1 MLQVLSTHK
10 RDAANICTV
19 IQLAKIGIKL
29 IKDKK
34 KGFFNYL
41 RGRKQQEKEIMQEFL
56 VLKEEEKREILE
68 QFITLRRSLE
78 ERMPAADYRFIKEKV
93 SSAMQSG
100 KLARDGFGFNPIIV
114 DLQTACIVGGEIGFQ
129 REIIMSIL
137 LNRCIEAGTATIEE
151 AKQQFGE
158 STANI
163 LQNLAQ
169 ITALYAKS
177 PTIET
182 ENFRNLLLSFTNDM
196 RVILIMIAS
205 RLVMLRRLFNSADES
220 ARKLVA
226 REATKLYIPL
236 AHKLGFYKLKS
247 EMEDL
252 SLRYTET
259 EIYNELSR
267 KLEETAASREDYI
280 ASFIKPIE
288 KMLKMQPHLKY
299 RIKGRTKSIN
309 SIWQKMKKQQRPFEQ
324 IYDLFAIRIIIDS
337 EPQNEKSECWHVY
350 SIIAD
355 MYTPNPHRLRDW
367 LSVPKSNGYE
377 SLHTT
382 VMGPEGRWVEVQI
395 RTERMDAVA
404 EHGLAAHWRYKGIK
418 SEKGLDNLLASIRDT
433 LQNLSEEE
441 TTANKFK
448 MELYKDE
455 IFIFTPKGDLYR
467 LAKGATILDFA
478 FSIHT
483 GLGCKCTGA
492 LVNGRNV
499 PLRHVLNNG
508 DQVEI
513 ITSNSQ
519 TPKQAWL
526 NIAQTGRARS
536 KIRQALKE
544 ISARQ
549 ADMGRETVIRKL
561 KNHKI
566 EFDES
571 VMDHLIRKMG
581 YKRLSD
587 FFQHVAEGHIDVG
600 EILKRYQALTNPES
614 EQGDTARSAGGF
626 TFISDKESRGSQ
638 DVLVIERNLKGVD
651 YKLAKCCAPIFG
663 DEIFGFVTINGGISI
678 HRKDCSNAKELQER
692 YPYRVIEA
700 RWSDIDNSSTLFP
713 VTLRIVGHDDI
724 GIVNNITSVISQ
736 EKDVMMRG
744 INIES
749 HDTLFSG
756 TLSLMINDKLKLNKL
771 IGKIENIKGVKQV
784 KRG

>member
-1 MLQVLSTHK
+1 
-10 RDAANICTV
+10 
-19 IQLAKIGIKL
+19 
-29 IKDKK
+29 
-34 KGFFNYL
+34 
-41 RGRKQQEKEIMQEFL
+41 MQELL
-56 VLKEEEKREILE
+56 VLTLEEKKELFGLIRE
-68 QFITLRRSLE
+68 LRKNAEGKLSSS
-78 ERMPAADYRFIKEKV
+78 DYRFVRERITDSVK
-93 SSAMQSG
+93 QG
-100 KLARDGFGFNPIIV
+100 KITRDGLGFNPIIIE
-114 DLQTACIVGGEIGFQ
+114 LKTAMLVSQEIGYQ
-129 REIIMSIL
+129 REIIISIL
-137 LNRCIEAGTATIEE
+137 INRCIQAGTATIEE
-151 AKQQFGE
+151 MKGELGE
-158 STANI
+158 SAVKI
-163 LQNLAQ
+163 LENLAQ
-169 ITALYAKS
+169 INSIYAKS

-182 ENFRNLLLSFTNDM
+182 ENFRKLLLSFTNDM
-196 RVILIMIAS
+196 RVILIMIAN
-205 RLVMLRRLFNSADES
+205 RLVLLRSLFNSTDDE

-226 REATKLYIPL
+226 REASKLYIPL

-252 SLRYTET
+252 ALRYTET
-259 EIYNELSR
+259 EIYSELSR
-267 KLEETAASREDYI
+267 KVEETAASREDYI

-288 KMLKMQPHLKY
+288 RQLMMQPHLKY

-337 EPQNEKSECWHVY
+337 EPKNEKSECWHVY

-404 EHGLAAHWRYKGIK
+404 EHGLAAHWRYKGVK
-418 SEKGLDNLLASIRDT
+418 SEQGLDNLLASIRDT
-433 LQNLSEEE
+433 LENMSEEE
-441 TTANKFK
+441 SNDNKFK

-455 IFIFTPKGDLYR
+455 MFIFSPKGDLFR
-467 LAKGATILDFA
+467 LSKGATILDFA

-499 PLRHVLNNG
+499 PIRHVLNNG

-526 NIAQTGRARS
+526 NIARTSRARN

-544 ISARQ
+544 ISSRQ
-549 ADMGRETVIRKL
+549 ADMGREAVIRKL

-571 VMDHLIRKMG
+571 IMDHLIRKMG
-581 YKRLSD
+581 FKRLSD
-587 FFQHVAEGHIDVG
+587 FFQKVAEGHIDIADV
-600 EILKRYQALTNPES
+600 LKRYQAIQNPES
-614 EQGDTARSAGGF
+614 DNAEHTRSAGEF
-626 TFISDKESRGSQ
+626 TFVDKESKGSN

-663 DEIFGFVTINGGISI
+663 DDIFGFVTINGGISI
-678 HRKDCSNAKELQER
+678 HRRDCTNAKQLMER

-700 RWSDIDNSSTLFP
+700 RWSEVENGGAQFP

-724 GIVNNITSVISQ
+724 GIVNNITSIISQ
-736 EKDVMMRG
+736 EKDVIMRG

-756 TLSLMINDKLKLNKL
+756 TLQLLINDRLKLNKL
-771 IGKIENIKGVKQV
+771 IAKIEGIKGVKQV

>member
-1 MLQVLSTHK
+1 MPEL
-10 RDAANICTV
+10 
-19 IQLAKIGIKL
+19 
-29 IKDKK
+29 
-34 KGFFNYL
+34 
-41 RGRKQQEKEIMQEFL
+41 L
-56 VLKEEEKREILE
+56 VLTLEEKKELFGLINE
-68 QFITLRRSLE
+68 LRKNAEGKLSSN
-78 ERMPAADYRFIKEKV
+78 DYRFVKERITDSVK
-93 SSAMQSG
+93 QG
-100 KLARDGFGFNPIIV
+100 KITRDGLGFNPIIIE
-114 DLQTACIVGGEIGFQ
+114 LKTAMLVSQEIGYQ
-129 REIIMSIL
+129 REIIISIL
-137 LNRCIEAGTATIEE
+137 INRCIQAGTATIEE
-151 AKQQFGE
+151 MKEELGE
-158 STANI
+158 SAVKI
-163 LQNLAQ
+163 LENLAQ
-169 ITALYAKS
+169 INSIYAKS

-182 ENFRNLLLSFTNDM
+182 ENFRKLLLSFTNDM
-196 RVILIMIAS
+196 RVILIMIAN
-205 RLVMLRRLFNSADES
+205 RLVLLRSLFNSTDDE

-226 REATKLYIPL
+226 REASKLYIPL

-252 SLRYTET
+252 TLRYTET
-259 EIYNELSR
+259 EIYAELSR
-267 KLEETAASREDYI
+267 KVEETAASREDYI

-288 KMLKMQPHLKY
+288 RQLMMQPHLKY

-337 EPQNEKSECWHVY
+337 EPKNEKSECWHVY

-404 EHGLAAHWRYKGIK
+404 EHGLAAHWRYKGVK
-418 SEKGLDNLLASIRDT
+418 SEQGLDNLLASIRDT
-433 LQNLSEEE
+433 LENMSEEE
-441 TTANKFK
+441 SNDNKFK

-455 IFIFTPKGDLYR
+455 MFIFSPKGDLFR
-467 LAKGATILDFA
+467 LSKGATILDFA

-499 PLRHVLNNG
+499 PIRHVLNNG

-526 NIAQTGRARS
+526 NIARTSRARN

-544 ISARQ
+544 ISSRQ
-549 ADMGRETVIRKL
+549 ADMGREAVIRKL

-571 VMDHLIRKMG
+571 IMDHLIRKMG
-581 YKRLSD
+581 FKRLSD
-587 FFQHVAEGHIDVG
+587 FFQKVAEGHIDIADV
-600 EILKRYQALTNPES
+600 LKRYQAIQNPES
-614 EQGDTARSAGGF
+614 ENSEHTRSAGEF
-626 TFISDKESRGSQ
+626 TFVDKESKGSN

-663 DEIFGFVTINGGISI
+663 DDIFGFVTINGGISI
-678 HRKDCSNAKELQER
+678 HRRDCTNAKQLIER

-700 RWSDIDNSSTLFP
+700 RWSEVENGVAQFP

-724 GIVNNITSVISQ
+724 GIVNNITSIISQ
-736 EKDVMMRG
+736 EKDVIMRG

-756 TLSLMINDKLKLNKL
+756 TLQLLINDRLKLNKL
-771 IGKIENIKGVKQV
+771 IAKIEGIKGVKQV

>member
-1 MLQVLSTHK
+1 MNEL
-10 RDAANICTV
+10 
-19 IQLAKIGIKL
+19 L
-29 IKDKK
+29 IHTD
-34 KGFFNYL
+34 N
-41 RGRKQQEKEIMQEFL
+41 
-56 VLKEEEKREILE
+56 EKREIGELTE
-68 QFITLRRSLE
+68 ILIQNIEGGILSEAYT
-78 ERMPAADYRFIKEKV
+78 YIKERTV
-93 SSAMQSG
+93 NAIAEG
-100 KLARDGFGFNPIIV
+100 KIMRDALGFSPVIT
-114 DLQTACIVGGEIGFQ
+114 DMQTAVLVGHEIGFQ
-129 REIIMSIL
+129 NEIITSIL
-137 LNRCIEAGTATIEE
+137 LNRCVNAGTATIDEI
-151 AKQQFGE
+151 KDIFGE
-158 STANI
+158 NVTKI
-163 LQNLAQ
+163 LNNLIQ
-169 ITALYAKS
+169 INSLYAKS
-177 PTIET
+177 PTIES

-205 RLVMLRRLFNSADES
+205 RLVMLRGLIDSDNKE
-220 ARKLVA
+220 ARRLVA
-226 REATKLYIPL
+226 NEASKLYIPL

-259 EIYNELSR
+259 EIYAELSR
-267 KLEETAASREDYI
+267 KLEETAASRDDYI

-288 KMLKMQPHLKY
+288 RQLKMQPHIKF

-309 SIWQKMKKQQRPFEQ
+309 SIWQKMKKQQCSFEQ

-337 EPQNEKSECWHVY
+337 EPQNEKSECWQVY
-350 SIIAD
+350 SIVAD

-395 RTERMDAVA
+395 RTERMDEVA
-404 EHGLAAHWRYKGIK
+404 EHGLAAHWRYKGVQ

-433 LQNLSEEE
+433 LENMSEESAAE
-441 TTANKFK
+441 SKFK

-467 LAKGATILDFA
+467 LSKGATVLDFA
-478 FSIHT
+478 FLIHT
-483 GLGCKCTGA
+483 GLGCRCTGA

-499 PLRHVLNNG
+499 PIRHALKNG

-513 ITSNSQ
+513 ISSNSQ

-526 NIAQTGRARS
+526 NIAQSARTRA

-544 ISARQ
+544 ISAKQ
-549 ADMGRETVIRKL
+549 ADMGREAVIRKL

-566 EFDES
+566 EFEES
-571 VMDHLIRKMG
+571 IMDHLIRKMG
-581 YKRLSD
+581 FKRLSD
-587 FFQHVAEGHIDVG
+587 FYQNVAEGTIDIAD
-600 EILKRYQALTNPES
+600 ILKKYQALINPENG
-614 EQGDTARSAGGF
+614 EQAQSAEGFVFTAE
-626 TFISDKESRGSQ
+626 KETKGSS

-651 YKLAKCCAPIFG
+651 YKLSKCCNPIFG
-663 DEIFGFVTINGGISI
+663 DEIFGFVTISGGISI
-678 HRKDCSNAKELQER
+678 HRKDCTNAKQLQER

-700 RWSDIDNSSTLFP
+700 RWSDMDNRTNLFP

-724 GIVNNITSVISQ
+724 SIVNNITSIISQ
-736 EKDVMMRG
+736 ENGVTMRG

-756 TLSLMINDKLKLNKL
+756 TLSLLINDRIKLNKL
-771 IGKIENIKGVKQV
+771 ITKIEGIKGVKQV
-784 KRG
+784 RRE

>member
-1 MLQVLSTHK
+1 MEEILKFREEERVKVTGLARELAKNIEGTFK
-10 RDAANICTV
+10 ANKFRFIRQK
-19 IQLAKIGIKL
+19 IQLAIETGKIMR
-29 IKDKK
+29 D
-34 KGFFNYL
+34 
-41 RGRKQQEKEIMQEFL
+41 
-56 VLKEEEKREILE
+56 
-68 QFITLRRSLE
+68 SL
-78 ERMPAADYRFIKEKV
+78 
-93 SSAMQSG
+93 
-100 KLARDGFGFNPIIV
+100 GFNPIV
-114 DLQTACIVGGEIGFQ
+114 NDMQTALLVGHEIGYQ
-129 REIIMSIL
+129 HEIVASIL
-137 LNRCIEAGTATIEE
+137 LNRCIQAGTATIDEVKAE
-151 AKQQFGE
+151 FGE
-158 STANI
+158 NTAKI
-163 LQNLAQ
+163 LTNLAQ
-169 ITALYAKS
+169 INSLYAKS

-205 RLVMLRRLFNSADES
+205 RLVLLRALFSHDDAE
-220 ARKLVA
+220 ARKMVA
-226 REATKLYIPL
+226 REASKLYIPL

-252 SLRYTET
+252 AMRYTES
-259 EIYNELSR
+259 EVYAELNR
-267 KLEETAASREDYI
+267 KLEETAASREDYM

-288 KMLKMQPHLKY
+288 RQLKMLPHLKY

-337 EPQNEKSECWHVY
+337 EPQNEKSECWQVY
-350 SIIAD
+350 SIVAD

-404 EHGLAAHWRYKGIK
+404 EHGLAAHWRYKGVQ

-433 LQNLSEEE
+433 LENMSEENI
-441 TTANKFK
+441 TDNKFK

-467 LAKGATILDFA
+467 LPKGATVLDFA

-483 GLGCKCTGA
+483 GLGCRCTGA

-499 PLRHVLNNG
+499 PIRHTLNNG

-536 KIRQALKE
+536 KIRQAMKE
-544 ISARQ
+544 IVARQ
-549 ADMGRETVIRKL
+549 ADMGREAVVRKL

-571 VMDHLIRKMG
+571 IMDHLIRKMG
-581 YKRLSD
+581 FKRLTD
-587 FFQHVAEGHIDVG
+587 FYQNVADGTIDMAD
-600 EILKRYQALTNPES
+600 ILKKYQAILNPENG
-614 EQGDTARSAGGF
+614 EQSRSADNF
-626 TFISDKESRGSQ
+626 TFISEKETKGSS

-651 YKLAKCCAPIFG
+651 YKFARCCSPVFG

-678 HRKDCSNAKELQER
+678 HRKDCTNARQLIER

-700 RWSDIDNSSTLFP
+700 RWSDMEGSNAMFP
-713 VTLRIVGHDDI
+713 IALRIVGHDDI
-724 GIVNNITSVISQ
+724 SIVNNITSVISQ
-736 EKDVMMRG
+736 EKDVTMRG

-756 TLSLMINDKLKLNKL
+756 TLSLLINGNMKLNRL
-771 IGKIENIKGVKQV
+771 IEKIEAIKGVKQV

>member
-1 MLQVLSTHK
+1 MSGL
-10 RDAANICTV
+10 
-19 IQLAKIGIKL
+19 L
-29 IKDKK
+29 IHT
-34 KGFFNYL
+34 
-41 RGRKQQEKEIMQEFL
+41 
-56 VLKEEEKREILE
+56 EEEKRDILGLIKVLARNIE
-68 QFITLRRSLE
+68 GGVHSN
-78 ERMPAADYRFIKEKV
+78 AYRYIKERTI
-93 SSAMQSG
+93 SAIG
-100 KLARDGFGFNPIIV
+100 EEKITRDALGFSPVIT
-114 DLQTACIVGGEIGFQ
+114 DMQTAILVGQEIGYQ
-129 REIIMSIL
+129 NEVITSIL
-137 LNRCIEAGTATIEE
+137 LNRCVNAGTATVEE
-151 AKQQFGE
+151 IKEIFGE
-158 STANI
+158 SVTKI
-163 LQNLAQ
+163 LTNLMQ
-169 ITALYAKS
+169 INSLYAKS
-177 PTIET
+177 PTIES

-205 RLVMLRRLFNSADES
+205 RLVMLRGLFGSDNDE
-220 ARKLVA
+220 ARKMVA
-226 REATKLYIPL
+226 HEASKLYIPL

-252 SLRYTET
+252 ALRYTET
-259 EIYNELSR
+259 EIYAELSR

-288 KMLKMQPHLKY
+288 RQLKMQPHIKF

-337 EPQNEKSECWHVY
+337 EPKNEKSECWQVY
-350 SIIAD
+350 SIVAD

-404 EHGLAAHWRYKGIK
+404 EHGLAAHWRYKGVQ

-433 LQNLSEEE
+433 LENMSEESAAE
-441 TTANKFK
+441 SKFK

-483 GLGCKCTGA
+483 GLGCRCTGA

-499 PLRHVLNNG
+499 PIRHALNNG

-526 NIAQTGRARS
+526 HIAQTGRARA

-549 ADMGRETVIRKL
+549 ADMGREAVVRKL

-581 YKRLSD
+581 FKRLSD
-587 FFQHVAEGHIDVG
+587 FYQNVAEGSIDIAD
-600 EILKRYQALTNPES
+600 ILKRYQAITNPENENG
-614 EQGDTARSAGGF
+614 EQPQSAGDF
-626 TFISDKESRGSQ
+626 VFNNDKETKGSS

-678 HRKDCSNAKELQER
+678 HRKDCSNAKQLQER

-700 RWSDIDNSSTLFP
+700 RWSDMDKNTALFP

-724 GIVNNITSVISQ
+724 GIVNNITSLITQ
-736 EKDVMMRG
+736 ENGVNMRG

-756 TLSLMINDKLKLNKL
+756 TLSLLINDKIKLNKL
-771 IGKIENIKGVKQV
+771 ITKIEGIKGVKQV
-784 KRG
+784 KRC

>member
-1 MLQVLSTHK
+1 
-10 RDAANICTV
+10 
-19 IQLAKIGIKL
+19 
-29 IKDKK
+29 
-34 KGFFNYL
+34 
-41 RGRKQQEKEIMQEFL
+41 MQELL
-56 VLKEEEKREILE
+56 VLTLEEKKELFGLIRE
-68 QFITLRRSLE
+68 LRKNAEGKLSSS
-78 ERMPAADYRFIKEKV
+78 DYRFVRERITDSVK
-93 SSAMQSG
+93 QG
-100 KLARDGFGFNPIIV
+100 KITRDGLGFNPIIIE
-114 DLQTACIVGGEIGFQ
+114 LKTAMLVSQEIGYQ
-129 REIIMSIL
+129 REIIISIL
-137 LNRCIEAGTATIEE
+137 INRCIQAGTATIEE
-151 AKQQFGE
+151 MKGELGE
-158 STANI
+158 SAVKI
-163 LQNLAQ
+163 LENLAQ
-169 ITALYAKS
+169 INSIYAKS

-182 ENFRNLLLSFTNDM
+182 ENFRKLLLSFTNDM
-196 RVILIMIAS
+196 RVILIMIAN
-205 RLVMLRRLFNSADES
+205 RLVLLRSLFNSTDDE

-226 REATKLYIPL
+226 REASKLYIPL

-252 SLRYTET
+252 ALRYTET
-259 EIYNELSR
+259 EIYSELSR
-267 KLEETAASREDYI
+267 KVEETAASREDYI

-288 KMLKMQPHLKY
+288 RQLMMQPHLKY

-337 EPQNEKSECWHVY
+337 EPKNEKSECWHVY

-404 EHGLAAHWRYKGIK
+404 EHGLAAHWRYKGVK
-418 SEKGLDNLLASIRDT
+418 SEQGLDNLLASIRDT
-433 LQNLSEEE
+433 LENMSEEE
-441 TTANKFK
+441 SNDNKFK

-455 IFIFTPKGDLYR
+455 MFIFSPKGDLFR
-467 LAKGATILDFA
+467 LSKGATILDFA

-499 PLRHVLNNG
+499 PIRHVLNNG

-526 NIAQTGRARS
+526 NIARTSRARN

-544 ISARQ
+544 ISSRQ
-549 ADMGRETVIRKL
+549 ADMGREAVIRKL

-571 VMDHLIRKMG
+571 IMDHLIRKMG
-581 YKRLSD
+581 FKRLSD
-587 FFQHVAEGHIDVG
+587 FFQKVAEGHIDIADV
-600 EILKRYQALTNPES
+600 LKRYQAIQNPES
-614 EQGDTARSAGGF
+614 ENAEHTRSAGEF
-626 TFISDKESRGSQ
+626 TFVDKESKGSN

-663 DEIFGFVTINGGISI
+663 DDIFGFVTINGGISI
-678 HRKDCSNAKELQER
+678 HRRDCTNAKQLMER

-700 RWSDIDNSSTLFP
+700 RWSEVENGGAQFP

-724 GIVNNITSVISQ
+724 GIVNNITSIISQ
-736 EKDVMMRG
+736 EKDVIMRG

-756 TLSLMINDKLKLNKL
+756 TLQLLINDRLKLNKL
-771 IGKIENIKGVKQV
+771 IAKIEGIKGVKQV

>member
-1 MLQVLSTHK
+1 MQELLVLTLEEK
-10 RDAANICTV
+10 KE
-19 IQLAKIGIKL
+19 LFGL
-29 IKDKK
+29 IKE
-34 KGFFNYL
+34 L
-41 RGRKQQEKEIMQEFL
+41 RKNAEGKL
-56 VLKEEEKREILE
+56 
-68 QFITLRRSLE
+68 SSN
-78 ERMPAADYRFIKEKV
+78 DYRFVKERITDSVK
-93 SSAMQSG
+93 QG
-100 KLARDGFGFNPIIV
+100 KITRDGLGFNPIIIE
-114 DLQTACIVGGEIGFQ
+114 LKTAMLVSQEIGYQ
-129 REIIMSIL
+129 HEIIISIL
-137 LNRCIEAGTATIEE
+137 INRCIQAGTATIEE
-151 AKQQFGE
+151 MKGELGE
-158 STANI
+158 SAVKI
-163 LQNLAQ
+163 LENLAQ
-169 ITALYAKS
+169 INSIYAKS

-182 ENFRNLLLSFTNDM
+182 ENFRKLLLSFTNDM
-196 RVILIMIAS
+196 RVILIMIAN
-205 RLVMLRRLFNSADES
+205 RLVLLRSLFNSTDDE

-226 REATKLYIPL
+226 REASKLYIPL

-252 SLRYTET
+252 ALRYTET
-259 EIYNELSR
+259 EIYAELSR
-267 KLEETAASREDYI
+267 KVEETAASREDYI

-288 KMLKMQPHLKY
+288 RQLMMQPHLKY

-337 EPQNEKSECWHVY
+337 EPKNEKSECWHVY

-404 EHGLAAHWRYKGIK
+404 EHGLAAHWRYKGVK
-418 SEKGLDNLLASIRDT
+418 SEQGLDNLLASIRDT
-433 LQNLSEEE
+433 LENMSEEE
-441 TTANKFK
+441 SNDNKFK

-455 IFIFTPKGDLYR
+455 MFIFSPKGDLFR
-467 LAKGATILDFA
+467 LSKGATILDFA

-499 PLRHVLNNG
+499 PIRHVLNNG

-526 NIAQTGRARS
+526 NIARTSRARN

-544 ISARQ
+544 ISSRQ
-549 ADMGRETVIRKL
+549 ADMGREAVIRKL

-571 VMDHLIRKMG
+571 IMDHLIRKMG
-581 YKRLSD
+581 FKRLSD
-587 FFQHVAEGHIDVG
+587 FFQKVAEGHIDIADV
-600 EILKRYQALTNPES
+600 LKRYQAIQNPES
-614 EQGDTARSAGGF
+614 ENAEHTRSAGEF
-626 TFISDKESRGSQ
+626 TFVDKESKGSN

-663 DEIFGFVTINGGISI
+663 DDIFGFVTINGGISI
-678 HRKDCSNAKELQER
+678 HRRDCTNAKQLMER

-700 RWSDIDNSSTLFP
+700 RWSEVENGGAQFP

-724 GIVNNITSVISQ
+724 GIVNNITSIISQ
-736 EKDVMMRG
+736 EKDVIMRG

-756 TLSLMINDKLKLNKL
+756 TLQLLINDRLKLNKL
-771 IGKIENIKGVKQV
+771 IAKIEGIKGVKQV

>member
-1 MLQVLSTHK
+1 
-10 RDAANICTV
+10 
-19 IQLAKIGIKL
+19 
-29 IKDKK
+29 
-34 KGFFNYL
+34 
-41 RGRKQQEKEIMQEFL
+41 MQELL
-56 VLKEEEKREILE
+56 VLTLEEKKELFGLIRE
-68 QFITLRRSLE
+68 LRKNAEGKLSSS
-78 ERMPAADYRFIKEKV
+78 DYRFVKERITDSVK
-93 SSAMQSG
+93 QG
-100 KLARDGFGFNPIIV
+100 KITRDGLGFNPIIIE
-114 DLQTACIVGGEIGFQ
+114 LKTAMLVSQEIGYQ
-129 REIIMSIL
+129 REIIISIL
-137 LNRCIEAGTATIEE
+137 INRCIQAGTATIEE
-151 AKQQFGE
+151 MKGELGE
-158 STANI
+158 SAVKI
-163 LQNLAQ
+163 LENLAQ
-169 ITALYAKS
+169 INSIYAKS

-182 ENFRNLLLSFTNDM
+182 ENFRKLLLSFTNDM
-196 RVILIMIAS
+196 RVILIMIAN
-205 RLVMLRRLFNSADES
+205 RLVLLRSLFNSTDDE

-226 REATKLYIPL
+226 REASKLYIPL

-252 SLRYTET
+252 ALRYTET
-259 EIYNELSR
+259 EIYAELSR
-267 KLEETAASREDYI
+267 KVEETAASREDYI

-288 KMLKMQPHLKY
+288 RQLMMQPHLKY

-337 EPQNEKSECWHVY
+337 EPKNEKSECWHVY

-404 EHGLAAHWRYKGIK
+404 EHGLAAHWRYKGVK
-418 SEKGLDNLLASIRDT
+418 SEQGLDNLLASIRDT
-433 LQNLSEEE
+433 LENMSEEE
-441 TTANKFK
+441 SNDNKFK

-455 IFIFTPKGDLYR
+455 MFIFSPKGDLFR
-467 LAKGATILDFA
+467 LSKGATILDFA

-499 PLRHVLNNG
+499 PIRHVLNNG

-526 NIAQTGRARS
+526 NIARTSRARN

-544 ISARQ
+544 ISSRQ
-549 ADMGRETVIRKL
+549 ADMGREAVIRKL

-571 VMDHLIRKMG
+571 IMDHLIRKMG
-581 YKRLSD
+581 FKRLSD
-587 FFQHVAEGHIDVG
+587 FFQKVAEGHIDIADV
-600 EILKRYQALTNPES
+600 LKRYQAIQNPES
-614 EQGDTARSAGGF
+614 ENAEHTRSAGEF
-626 TFISDKESRGSQ
+626 TFVDKESKGSN

-663 DEIFGFVTINGGISI
+663 DDIFGFVTINGGISI
-678 HRKDCSNAKELQER
+678 HRRDCTNAKQLMER

-700 RWSDIDNSSTLFP
+700 RWSEVENGGAQFP

-724 GIVNNITSVISQ
+724 GIVNNITSIISQ
-736 EKDVMMRG
+736 EKDVIMRG
-744 INIES
+744 INIET

-756 TLSLMINDKLKLNKL
+756 TLQLLINDRLKLNKL
-771 IGKIENIKGVKQV
+771 IAKIEGIKGVKQV

>member
-1 MLQVLSTHK
+1 
-10 RDAANICTV
+10 
-19 IQLAKIGIKL
+19 
-29 IKDKK
+29 
-34 KGFFNYL
+34 
-41 RGRKQQEKEIMQEFL
+41 MQELL
-56 VLKEEEKREILE
+56 VLTLEEKKELFGLIRE
-68 QFITLRRSLE
+68 LRKNAEGKLSSN
-78 ERMPAADYRFIKEKV
+78 DYRFVKERITDSVK
-93 SSAMQSG
+93 QG
-100 KLARDGFGFNPIIV
+100 KITRDGLGFNPIIIE
-114 DLQTACIVGGEIGFQ
+114 LKTAMLVSQEIGYQ
-129 REIIMSIL
+129 REIIIRIL
-137 LNRCIEAGTATIEE
+137 INRCIQAGTATIEE
-151 AKQQFGE
+151 MKGELGE
-158 STANI
+158 SAVKI
-163 LQNLAQ
+163 LENLAQ
-169 ITALYAKS
+169 INSIYAKS

-182 ENFRNLLLSFTNDM
+182 ENFRKLLLSFTNDM
-196 RVILIMIAS
+196 RVILIMIAN
-205 RLVMLRRLFNSADES
+205 RLVLLRSLFNSTDDE

-226 REATKLYIPL
+226 REASKLYIPL

-252 SLRYTET
+252 ALRYTET
-259 EIYNELSR
+259 EIYSELSR
-267 KLEETAASREDYI
+267 KVEETAASREDYI

-288 KMLKMQPHLKY
+288 RQLMMQPHLKY

-337 EPQNEKSECWHVY
+337 EPKNEKSECWHVY

-404 EHGLAAHWRYKGIK
+404 EHGLAAHWRYKGVK
-418 SEKGLDNLLASIRDT
+418 SEQGLDNLLASIRDT
-433 LQNLSEEE
+433 LENMSEEE
-441 TTANKFK
+441 SNDNKFK

-455 IFIFTPKGDLYR
+455 MFIFSPKGDLFR
-467 LAKGATILDFA
+467 LSKGATILDFA

-499 PLRHVLNNG
+499 PIRHVLNNG

-526 NIAQTGRARS
+526 NIARTSRARN

-544 ISARQ
+544 ISSRQ
-549 ADMGRETVIRKL
+549 ADMGREAVIRKL

-571 VMDHLIRKMG
+571 IMDHLIRKMG
-581 YKRLSD
+581 FKRLSD
-587 FFQHVAEGHIDVG
+587 FFQKVAEGHIDIADV
-600 EILKRYQALTNPES
+600 LKRYQAIQNPES
-614 EQGDTARSAGGF
+614 ENAEHTRSAGEF
-626 TFISDKESRGSQ
+626 TFVDKESKGSN

-663 DEIFGFVTINGGISI
+663 DDIFGFVTINGGISI
-678 HRKDCSNAKELQER
+678 HRRDCTNAKQLMER

-700 RWSDIDNSSTLFP
+700 RWSEVENGGAQFP

-724 GIVNNITSVISQ
+724 GIVNNITSIISQ
-736 EKDVMMRG
+736 EKDVIMRG

-756 TLSLMINDKLKLNKL
+756 TLQLLINDRLKLNKL
-771 IGKIENIKGVKQV
+771 IAKIEGIKGVKQV

>member
-1 MLQVLSTHK
+1 
-10 RDAANICTV
+10 
-19 IQLAKIGIKL
+19 
-29 IKDKK
+29 
-34 KGFFNYL
+34 
-41 RGRKQQEKEIMQEFL
+41 MQELF
-56 VLKEEEKREILE
+56 VFTHEEKSELRTLLCELRKSVEGKFFGNEYKLVKESIANA
-68 QFITLRRSLE
+68 ITQGR
-78 ERMPAADYRFIKEKV
+78 IT
-93 SSAMQSG
+93 
-100 KLARDGFGFNPIIV
+100 RDGLGFNPIIL
-114 DLQTACIVGGEIGFQ
+114 DLKTALLVGQEIGFQ
-129 REIIMSIL
+129 HEIMISIM
-137 LNRCIEAGTATIEE
+137 LNRCVQADTSVIEGIKDEL
-151 AKQQFGE
+151 GE
-158 STANI
+158 NAVKI
-163 LQNLAQ
+163 LDNLAQ
-169 ITALYAKS
+169 INSIYAKS

-205 RLVMLRRLFNSADES
+205 RLVMLRSLFDSDNED
-220 ARKLVA
+220 ARRMIA
-226 REATKLYIPL
+226 REASKLYIPL

-252 SLRYTET
+252 ALRYTET
-259 EIYNELSR
+259 EIYAELSR

-288 KMLKMQPHLKY
+288 KQLKMQPHLKY

-350 SIIAD
+350 SIVAD

-433 LQNLSEEE
+433 LENLGEEE
-441 TTANKFK
+441 ASDNKFK

-499 PLRHVLNNG
+499 PIRHVLNNG

-526 NIAQTGRARS
+526 SIAQTGRARS

-544 ISARQ
+544 ISSRQ
-549 ADMGRETVIRKL
+549 ADMGREAVIRKL

-571 VMDHLIRKMG
+571 IMDHLIRKMG
-581 YKRLSD
+581 FKRLSD
-587 FFQHVAEGHIDVG
+587 FFQNVAEGNIDIAD
-600 EILKRYQALTNPES
+600 ILKRYQALLNPES
-614 EQGDTARSAGGF
+614 EQGDQTRSADEFTYKQEDENKGG
-626 TFISDKESRGSQ
+626 K

-651 YKLAKCCAPIFG
+651 YKLSKCCAPIFG
-663 DEIFGFVTINGGISI
+663 DDIFGFVTINGGISI
-678 HRKDCSNAKELQER
+678 HRKDCTNAKQLIER

-700 RWSDIDNSSTLFP
+700 RWSDVDNHGTLFP

-724 GIVNNITSVISQ
+724 GIVTNITSVINQ

-771 IGKIENIKGVKQV
+771 IAKIEGIKGVKQV

>member
-1 MLQVLSTHK
+1 MNEL
-10 RDAANICTV
+10 
-19 IQLAKIGIKL
+19 L
-29 IKDKK
+29 IHTDD
-34 KGFFNYL
+34 
-41 RGRKQQEKEIMQEFL
+41 
-56 VLKEEEKREILE
+56 EKREIGELTE
-68 QFITLRRSLE
+68 ILIQNIEGGILSEAYT
-78 ERMPAADYRFIKEKV
+78 YIKERTV
-93 SSAMQSG
+93 NAIAEG
-100 KLARDGFGFNPIIV
+100 KIMRDALGFSPVIT
-114 DLQTACIVGGEIGFQ
+114 DMQTAVLVGHEIGFQ
-129 REIIMSIL
+129 NEIITSIL
-137 LNRCIEAGTATIEE
+137 LNRCVNAGTATIDEI
-151 AKQQFGE
+151 KDIFGE
-158 STANI
+158 NVTKI
-163 LQNLAQ
+163 LNNLIQ
-169 ITALYAKS
+169 INSLYAKS
-177 PTIET
+177 PTIES

-205 RLVMLRRLFNSADES
+205 RLVMLRGLIDSDNEE
-220 ARKLVA
+220 ARRLVA
-226 REATKLYIPL
+226 NEASKLYIPL

-259 EIYNELSR
+259 EIYAELSR

-288 KMLKMQPHLKY
+288 RQLKMQPHIKF

-309 SIWQKMKKQQRPFEQ
+309 SIWQKMKKQQCSFEQ

-337 EPQNEKSECWHVY
+337 EPQNEKSECWQVY
-350 SIIAD
+350 SIVAD

-395 RTERMDAVA
+395 RTERMDEVA
-404 EHGLAAHWRYKGIK
+404 EHGLAAHWRYKGVQ

-433 LQNLSEEE
+433 LENMSEESAAE
-441 TTANKFK
+441 SKFK

-467 LAKGATILDFA
+467 LSKGATVLDFA
-478 FSIHT
+478 FLIHT
-483 GLGCKCTGA
+483 GLGCRCTGA

-499 PLRHVLNNG
+499 PIRHALKNG

-513 ITSNSQ
+513 ISSNSQ

-526 NIAQTGRARS
+526 NIAQSARTRA

-544 ISARQ
+544 ISAKQ
-549 ADMGRETVIRKL
+549 ADMGREAVIRKL

-566 EFDES
+566 EFEES
-571 VMDHLIRKMG
+571 IMDHLIRKMG
-581 YKRLSD
+581 FKRLSD
-587 FFQHVAEGHIDVG
+587 FYQNVAEGTIDIAD
-600 EILKRYQALTNPES
+600 ILKKYQALINPENG
-614 EQGDTARSAGGF
+614 EQAQSAEGFVFTA
-626 TFISDKESRGSQ
+626 DKETKGSS

-651 YKLAKCCAPIFG
+651 YKLSKCCNPIFG
-663 DEIFGFVTINGGISI
+663 DEIFGFVTISGGISI
-678 HRKDCSNAKELQER
+678 HRKDCTNAKQLQER

-700 RWSDIDNSSTLFP
+700 RWSDMDNKTNLFP

-724 GIVNNITSVISQ
+724 SIVNNITSIISQ
-736 EKDVMMRG
+736 ENGVTMRG

-756 TLSLMINDKLKLNKL
+756 TLSLLINDRIKLNKL
-771 IGKIENIKGVKQV
+771 ITKIEGIKGVKQV
-784 KRG
+784 RRE

>member
-1 MLQVLSTHK
+1 
-10 RDAANICTV
+10 
-19 IQLAKIGIKL
+19 
-29 IKDKK
+29 
-34 KGFFNYL
+34 
-41 RGRKQQEKEIMQEFL
+41 MQELF
-56 VLKEEEKREILE
+56 VFTHEEKSELRTLLCELRKSVEGKFFGNEYKLVKESIANA
-68 QFITLRRSLE
+68 ITQGR
-78 ERMPAADYRFIKEKV
+78 IT
-93 SSAMQSG
+93 
-100 KLARDGFGFNPIIV
+100 RDRLGFNPIIL
-114 DLQTACIVGGEIGFQ
+114 DLKTALLVGQEIGFQ
-129 REIIMSIL
+129 HEIMISIM
-137 LNRCIEAGTATIEE
+137 LNRCVQADTSVIEGIKDEL
-151 AKQQFGE
+151 GE
-158 STANI
+158 NAVKI
-163 LQNLAQ
+163 LDNLAQ
-169 ITALYAKS
+169 INSIYAKS

-205 RLVMLRRLFNSADES
+205 RLVMLRSLFGSDNED
-220 ARKLVA
+220 ARRMIA
-226 REATKLYIPL
+226 REASKLYIPL

-252 SLRYTET
+252 ALRYTET
-259 EIYNELSR
+259 EIYAELSR

-288 KMLKMQPHLKY
+288 KQLKMQPHLKY

-350 SIIAD
+350 SIVAD

-433 LQNLSEEE
+433 LENLGEEE
-441 TTANKFK
+441 ASDNKFK

-499 PLRHVLNNG
+499 PIRHVLNNG

-526 NIAQTGRARS
+526 SIAQTGRARS

-544 ISARQ
+544 ISSRQ
-549 ADMGRETVIRKL
+549 ADMGREAVIRKL

-571 VMDHLIRKMG
+571 IMDHLIRKMG
-581 YKRLSD
+581 FKRLSD
-587 FFQHVAEGHIDVG
+587 FFQNVAEGNIDIAD
-600 EILKRYQALTNPES
+600 ILKRYQALLNPES
-614 EQGDTARSAGGF
+614 EQGDQTRSADEFTYKQEDENKGG
-626 TFISDKESRGSQ
+626 K

-651 YKLAKCCAPIFG
+651 YKLSKCCAPIFG
-663 DEIFGFVTINGGISI
+663 DDIFGFVTINGGISI
-678 HRKDCSNAKELQER
+678 HRKDCTNAKQLIER

-700 RWSDIDNSSTLFP
+700 RCSDVDNHGTLFP

-724 GIVNNITSVISQ
+724 GIVTNITSVINQ

-771 IGKIENIKGVKQV
+771 IAKIEGIKGVKQV

>member
-1 MLQVLSTHK
+1 
-10 RDAANICTV
+10 
-19 IQLAKIGIKL
+19 
-29 IKDKK
+29 
-34 KGFFNYL
+34 
-41 RGRKQQEKEIMQEFL
+41 MQEFL

-226 REATKLYIPL
+226 REASKLYIPL

-259 EIYNELSR
+259 EIYSELSR

-614 EQGDTARSAGGF
+614 EQGDTTRSAGEF

>member
-1 MLQVLSTHK
+1 MSELLIHTDDE
-10 RDAANICTV
+10 RRV
-19 IQLAKIGIKL
+19 IL
-29 IKDKK
+29 
-34 KGFFNYL
+34 
-41 RGRKQQEKEIMQEFL
+41 E
-56 VLKEEEKREILE
+56 LKE
-68 QFITLRRSLE
+68 TLTNNIEGGVHSNG
-78 ERMPAADYRFIKEKV
+78 YSYIKERTEKAIAEG
-93 SSAMQSG
+93 SII
-100 KLARDGFGFNPIIV
+100 RDTLGFSPVIT
-114 DLQTACIVGGEIGFQ
+114 DLQTAILVAQEIGFQ
-129 REIIMSIL
+129 NEIITSIL
-137 LNRCIEAGTATIEE
+137 LNRCVNAGTATVEE
-151 AKQQFGE
+151 IKEIFGD
-158 STANI
+158 SVTKI
-163 LQNLAQ
+163 LTNLMQ
-169 ITALYAKS
+169 INSLYAKS
-177 PTIET
+177 PTIES

-205 RLVMLRRLFNSADES
+205 RLVMLRSLFDSDNDE
-220 ARKLVA
+220 ARRLVA
-226 REATKLYIPL
+226 NEASKLYIPL

-252 SLRYTET
+252 ALRYTET
-259 EIYNELSR
+259 EIYAELSR

-288 KMLKMQPHLKY
+288 RQLKMHPHIKF

-337 EPQNEKSECWHVY
+337 EPQNEKSECWQVY
-350 SIIAD
+350 SIVAD

-404 EHGLAAHWRYKGIK
+404 EHGLAAHWRYKGVQ

-433 LQNLSEEE
+433 LENMSEESAAE
-441 TTANKFK
+441 SKFK

-467 LAKGATILDFA
+467 LSKGATILDFA
-478 FSIHT
+478 FCIHT
-483 GLGCKCTGA
+483 GLGCRCTGA

-499 PLRHVLNNG
+499 PIRHTLSNG

-526 NIAQTGRARS
+526 NIAQTGRARA

-549 ADMGRETVIRKL
+549 ADMGREAVIRKL

-571 VMDHLIRKMG
+571 IMDHLIRKMG
-581 YKRLSD
+581 FKRLSD
-587 FFQHVAEGHIDVG
+587 FYQNVAEGSIDIAD
-600 EILKRYQALTNPES
+600 ILKRYQSISNPENENG
-614 EQGDTARSAGGF
+614 EQTQSAGDYVF
-626 TFISDKESRGSQ
+626 TADKETSGSS

-651 YKLAKCCAPIFG
+651 YKLAKCCSPIFG

-678 HRKDCSNAKELQER
+678 HRKDCSNAKQLQER

-700 RWSDIDNSSTLFP
+700 RWSDVDRNGTLFP

-724 GIVNNITSVISQ
+724 GIVNNITSLISQ
-736 EKDVMMRG
+736 ENGVNMRG

-756 TLSLMINDKLKLNKL
+756 TLSLLINDKIKLNKL
-771 IGKIENIKGVKQV
+771 ITKIEGIKGVKQV
-784 KRG
+784 RRG

>member
-1 MLQVLSTHK
+1 
-10 RDAANICTV
+10 
-19 IQLAKIGIKL
+19 
-29 IKDKK
+29 
-34 KGFFNYL
+34 
-41 RGRKQQEKEIMQEFL
+41 MQELL
-56 VLKEEEKREILE
+56 VLTLEEKKELFGLIRE
-68 QFITLRRSLE
+68 LRKNAEGKLSSS
-78 ERMPAADYRFIKEKV
+78 DYRFVRERITDSVK
-93 SSAMQSG
+93 QG
-100 KLARDGFGFNPIIV
+100 KITRDGLGFNPIIIE
-114 DLQTACIVGGEIGFQ
+114 LKTAMLVSQEIGYQ
-129 REIIMSIL
+129 REIIISIL
-137 LNRCIEAGTATIEE
+137 INHCIQAGTATIEE
-151 AKQQFGE
+151 MKEELGE
-158 STANI
+158 SAVKI
-163 LQNLAQ
+163 LENLAQ
-169 ITALYAKS
+169 INSIYAKS

-182 ENFRNLLLSFTNDM
+182 ENFRKLLLSFTNDM
-196 RVILIMIAS
+196 RVILIMIAN
-205 RLVMLRRLFNSADES
+205 RLVLLRSLFCSTDDE

-226 REATKLYIPL
+226 REASKLYIPL

-252 SLRYTET
+252 ALRYTET
-259 EIYNELSR
+259 EIYAELSR
-267 KLEETAASREDYI
+267 KVEETAASREDYI

-288 KMLKMQPHLKY
+288 RQLMMQPHLKY

-337 EPQNEKSECWHVY
+337 EPKNEKSECWHVY

-404 EHGLAAHWRYKGIK
+404 EHGLAAHWRYKGVK
-418 SEKGLDNLLASIRDT
+418 SEQGLDNLLASIRDT
-433 LQNLSEEE
+433 LENMGEEE
-441 TTANKFK
+441 SNDNKFK

-455 IFIFTPKGDLYR
+455 MFIFSPKGDLFR
-467 LAKGATILDFA
+467 LSKGATILDFA

-499 PLRHVLNNG
+499 PIRHVLNNG

-526 NIAQTGRARS
+526 NIARTSRARN

-544 ISARQ
+544 ISSRQ
-549 ADMGRETVIRKL
+549 ADMGREAVIRKL

-571 VMDHLIRKMG
+571 IMDHLIRKMG

-587 FFQHVAEGHIDVG
+587 FFQKVAEGHIDIADV
-600 EILKRYQALTNPES
+600 LKRYQAIQNPES
-614 EQGDTARSAGGF
+614 ENAEHTRSAGEF
-626 TFISDKESRGSQ
+626 TFVDKESKGSN

-663 DEIFGFVTINGGISI
+663 DDIFGFVTINGGISI
-678 HRKDCSNAKELQER
+678 HRRD
-692 YPYRVIEA
+692 VIHTA
-700 RWSDIDNSSTLFP
+700 SSKP
-713 VTLRIVGHDDI
+713 G
-724 GIVNNITSVISQ
+724 GA
-736 EKDVMMRG
+736 
-744 INIES
+744 
-749 HDTLFSG
+749 
-756 TLSLMINDKLKLNKL
+756 KLKTAEHSSLSHCAL
-771 IGKIENIKGVKQV
+771 WGTMTLES
-784 KRG
+784 

>member
-1 MLQVLSTHK
+1 MNEL
-10 RDAANICTV
+10 
-19 IQLAKIGIKL
+19 L
-29 IKDKK
+29 IHTD
-34 KGFFNYL
+34 N
-41 RGRKQQEKEIMQEFL
+41 
-56 VLKEEEKREILE
+56 EKREIGELTE
-68 QFITLRRSLE
+68 ILIQNIEGGILSEAYT
-78 ERMPAADYRFIKEKV
+78 YIKERTV
-93 SSAMQSG
+93 NAIAEG
-100 KLARDGFGFNPIIV
+100 KIMRDALGFSPVIT
-114 DLQTACIVGGEIGFQ
+114 DMQTAVLVGHEIGFQ
-129 REIIMSIL
+129 NEIITSIL
-137 LNRCIEAGTATIEE
+137 LNRCVNAGTATIDEI
-151 AKQQFGE
+151 KDIFGE
-158 STANI
+158 NVTKI
-163 LQNLAQ
+163 LNNLIQ
-169 ITALYAKS
+169 INSLYAKS
-177 PTIET
+177 PTIES

-205 RLVMLRRLFNSADES
+205 RLVMLRGLFDSDNEE
-220 ARKLVA
+220 ARRLVA
-226 REATKLYIPL
+226 NEASKLYIPL

-259 EIYNELSR
+259 EIYAELSR

-288 KMLKMQPHLKY
+288 RQLKMHPHIKF

-309 SIWQKMKKQQRPFEQ
+309 SIWQKMKKQQCSFEQ

-337 EPQNEKSECWHVY
+337 EPQNEKSECWQVY
-350 SIIAD
+350 SIVAD

-395 RTERMDAVA
+395 RTERMDEVA
-404 EHGLAAHWRYKGIK
+404 EHGLAAHWRYKGVQ

-433 LQNLSEEE
+433 LENMSEESAAE
-441 TTANKFK
+441 SKFK

-467 LAKGATILDFA
+467 LSKGATVLDFA
-478 FSIHT
+478 FLIHT
-483 GLGCKCTGA
+483 GLGCRCTGA

-499 PLRHVLNNG
+499 PIRHALKNG

-513 ITSNSQ
+513 ISSNSQ

-526 NIAQTGRARS
+526 NIAQSARTRA

-544 ISARQ
+544 ISAKQ
-549 ADMGRETVIRKL
+549 ADMGREAVIRKL

-566 EFDES
+566 EFEES
-571 VMDHLIRKMG
+571 IMDHLIRKMG
-581 YKRLSD
+581 FKRLSD
-587 FFQHVAEGHIDVG
+587 FYQNVAEGTIDIAD
-600 EILKRYQALTNPES
+600 ILKKYQALINPENG
-614 EQGDTARSAGGF
+614 EQAQSAEGFVFTAE
-626 TFISDKESRGSQ
+626 KETKGSS

-651 YKLAKCCAPIFG
+651 YKLSKCCNPIFG
-663 DEIFGFVTINGGISI
+663 DEIFGFVTISGGISI
-678 HRKDCSNAKELQER
+678 HRKDCTNAKQLQER

-700 RWSDIDNSSTLFP
+700 RWSDMDNKTNLFP

-724 GIVNNITSVISQ
+724 SIVNNITSIISQ
-736 EKDVMMRG
+736 ENGVTMRG

-756 TLSLMINDKLKLNKL
+756 TLSLLINDRIKLNKL
-771 IGKIENIKGVKQV
+771 ITKIEGIKGVKQV
-784 KRG
+784 RRE

>member
-1 MLQVLSTHK
+1 MSELLIHTDDEK
-10 RDAANICTV
+10 RD
-19 IQLAKIGIKL
+19 
-29 IKDKK
+29 
-34 KGFFNYL
+34 
-41 RGRKQQEKEIMQEFL
+41 
-56 VLKEEEKREILE
+56 ILE
-68 QFITLRRSLE
+68 LTEVLVKDIEGGVHSN
-78 ERMPAADYRFIKEKV
+78 DYRFIKERILNAIAEGKV
-93 SSAMQSG
+93 T
-100 KLARDGFGFNPIIV
+100 RDALGFSPV
-114 DLQTACIVGGEIGFQ
+114 LTDMKTAVLVGQEIGFQ
-129 REIIMSIL
+129 NEIITSIL
-137 LNRCIEAGTATIEE
+137 LNRCVNAGTATIDEINE
-151 AKQQFGE
+151 IFGE
-158 STANI
+158 SVTKI
-163 LQNLAQ
+163 ITNLMQ
-169 ITALYAKS
+169 INSLYAKS
-177 PTIET
+177 PTIES

-205 RLVMLRRLFNSADES
+205 RLVMLRELFNSDDDD
-220 ARKLVA
+220 ARKLMA
-226 REATKLYIPL
+226 HEASKLYIPL

-252 SLRYTET
+252 ALRYTET
-259 EIYNELSR
+259 EIYAELSR

-280 ASFIKPIE
+280 ESFIKPIE
-288 KMLKMQPHLKY
+288 RLLKMQPHIKF

-337 EPQNEKSECWHVY
+337 EPQNEKSECWQVY
-350 SIIAD
+350 SIVAD

-404 EHGLAAHWRYKGIK
+404 EHGLAAHWRYKGVQ

-433 LQNLSEEE
+433 LQNMSEESAAE
-441 TTANKFK
+441 SKFK

-467 LAKGATILDFA
+467 LSKGATILDFA
-478 FSIHT
+478 FCIHT
-483 GLGCKCTGA
+483 GLGCRCTGA

-499 PLRHVLNNG
+499 PLRHILNNG

-526 NIAQTGRARS
+526 NIAKTGRARA

-544 ISARQ
+544 ISAKQ
-549 ADMGRETVIRKL
+549 ADMGRETVVRKL

-571 VMDHLIRKMG
+571 IMDHLIRKMG
-581 YKRLSD
+581 FKRLSD
-587 FFQHVAEGHIDVG
+587 FYQNVAEGTIDIAD
-600 EILKRYQALTNPES
+600 ILKRYQALANPENENG
-614 EQGDTARSAGGF
+614 EQPQSAEDFVFTA
-626 TFISDKESRGSQ
+626 DKETKGSS

-663 DEIFGFVTINGGISI
+663 DDIFGFVTISGGISI
-678 HRKDCSNAKELQER
+678 HRKDCTNAKQLQER
-692 YPYRVIEA
+692 YPYRIIEA
-700 RWSDIDNSSTLFP
+700 RWSEMDNNSLFP

-736 EKDVMMRG
+736 ENGVTMRG

-756 TLSLMINDKLKLNKL
+756 TLSLLINDKIKLNKL
-771 IGKIENIKGVKQV
+771 ISKIEGIKGVKQV

>member
-1 MLQVLSTHK
+1 
-10 RDAANICTV
+10 
-19 IQLAKIGIKL
+19 
-29 IKDKK
+29 
-34 KGFFNYL
+34 
-41 RGRKQQEKEIMQEFL
+41 MQE
-56 VLKEEEKREILE
+56 VLAFTAEEKREIKELT
-68 QFITLRRSLE
+68 QQLRKSFESKL
-78 ERMPAADYRFIKEKV
+78 PSGDFRFIKKRIADAV
-93 SSAMQSG
+93 SQGCM
-100 KLARDGFGFNPIIV
+100 ARDSFGFNPIII
-114 DLQTACIVGGEIGFQ
+114 DLQTAMIVGGEIGFQ

-137 LNRCIEAGTATIEE
+137 LNRSLQAGSANIDEVKE
-151 AKQQFGE
+151 YLGE
-158 STANI
+158 SAANI
-163 LQNLAQ
+163 LENL
-169 ITALYAKS
+169 IRINELYAKS

-205 RLVMLRRLFNSADES
+205 RLVMLRRLFNSDDDA
-220 ARKLVA
+220 ARKMVA
-226 REATKLYIPL
+226 NEASKLYIPL

-252 SLRYTET
+252 ALRYTET
-259 EIYNELSR
+259 EIYTELSR

-288 KMLKMQPHLKY
+288 RVLNTMPHLKY

-350 SIIAD
+350 SMVAD

-418 SEKGLDNLLASIRDT
+418 GEKGLDNLLASIRDT

-441 TTANKFK
+441 ASENKFK

-467 LAKGATILDFA
+467 LSKGATILDFA
-478 FSIHT
+478 FTIHT

-499 PLRHVLNNG
+499 PIRHVLNNG

-519 TPKQAWL
+519 SPKQAWL
-526 NIAQTGRARS
+526 NIAQTGRART

-544 ISARQ
+544 ISAKQ
-549 ADMGRETVIRKL
+549 ADMGREAVIRKL

-571 VMDHLIRKMG
+571 IMDHLIRKMG
-581 YKRLSD
+581 FKRLSD
-587 FFQHVAEGHIDVG
+587 FFQNVAEGHIDIAD
-600 EILKRYQALTNPES
+600 ILKRYQALLNPENES
-614 EQGDTARSAGGF
+614 NEQTRSAEGF
-626 TFISDKESRGSQ
+626 TFVNEKETKGSN

-663 DEIFGFVTINGGISI
+663 DDIFGFVTINGGISI
-678 HRKDCSNAKELQER
+678 HRKDCSNAKQLQER
-692 YPYRVIEA
+692 YPYRIIEA
-700 RWSDIDNSSTLFP
+700 RWSEVEGNGTLFP

-724 GIVNNITSVISQ
+724 GIVTNITSVINQ

-771 IGKIENIKGVKQV
+771 IAKIEGIKGVKQV

>member
-1 MLQVLSTHK
+1 
-10 RDAANICTV
+10 
-19 IQLAKIGIKL
+19 
-29 IKDKK
+29 
-34 KGFFNYL
+34 
-41 RGRKQQEKEIMQEFL
+41 MQELF
-56 VLKEEEKREILE
+56 VFTHEEKSELRTLLCELRKSVEGKFFGKEYKLVKESIANA
-68 QFITLRRSLE
+68 ITQGR
-78 ERMPAADYRFIKEKV
+78 IT
-93 SSAMQSG
+93 
-100 KLARDGFGFNPIIV
+100 RDRLGFNPIIL
-114 DLQTACIVGGEIGFQ
+114 DLKTALLVGQEIGFQ
-129 REIIMSIL
+129 HEIMISIM
-137 LNRCIEAGTATIEE
+137 LNRCVQADTSIIEGIKDEL
-151 AKQQFGE
+151 GE
-158 STANI
+158 NAVKI
-163 LQNLAQ
+163 LDNLAQ
-169 ITALYAKS
+169 NNSIYAKS

-205 RLVMLRRLFNSADES
+205 RLVMLRSLFGSDNED
-220 ARKLVA
+220 ARRMIA
-226 REATKLYIPL
+226 REASKLYIPL

-252 SLRYTET
+252 ALRYTET
-259 EIYNELSR
+259 EIYAELSR

-288 KMLKMQPHLKY
+288 KQLKMQPHLKY

-350 SIIAD
+350 SIVAD

-382 VMGPEGRWVEVQI
+382 VMGPDGRWVEVQI

-433 LQNLSEEE
+433 LENLGEEE
-441 TTANKFK
+441 ASDNKFK

-499 PLRHVLNNG
+499 PIRHVLNNG

-526 NIAQTGRARS
+526 SIAQTGRARS

-544 ISARQ
+544 ISSRQ
-549 ADMGRETVIRKL
+549 ADMGREAVIRKL

-571 VMDHLIRKMG
+571 IMDHLIRKMG
-581 YKRLSD
+581 FKRLSD
-587 FFQHVAEGHIDVG
+587 FFQNVAEGNIDIAD
-600 EILKRYQALTNPES
+600 ILKRYQALLNPES
-614 EQGDTARSAGGF
+614 EQGDQTRSADEFTYKQEDENKGG
-626 TFISDKESRGSQ
+626 K

-651 YKLAKCCAPIFG
+651 YKLSKCCAPIFG
-663 DEIFGFVTINGGISI
+663 DDIFGFVTINGGISI
-678 HRKDCSNAKELQER
+678 HRKDCTNAKQLIER

-700 RWSDIDNSSTLFP
+700 RWSDVDNHGTLFP

-724 GIVNNITSVISQ
+724 GIVTNITSVINQ

-771 IGKIENIKGVKQV
+771 IAKIEGIKGVKQV

>member
-1 MLQVLSTHK
+1 MSELLIHTDEERKDILELIEVLTKNIEGGIHSNSYSYIRERIGNAMTEGK
-10 RDAANICTV
+10 ITRDALGFSPV
-19 IQLAKIGIKL
+19 IT
-29 IKDKK
+29 D
-34 KGFFNYL
+34 
-41 RGRKQQEKEIMQEFL
+41 M
-56 VLKEEEKREILE
+56 
-68 QFITLRRSLE
+68 
-78 ERMPAADYRFIKEKV
+78 
-93 SSAMQSG
+93 
-100 KLARDGFGFNPIIV
+100 
-114 DLQTACIVGGEIGFQ
+114 QTAVLVGHEIGFQ
-129 REIIMSIL
+129 NEIITSIL
-137 LNRCIEAGTATIEE
+137 LNRCVNAGTANIDEIKE
-151 AKQQFGE
+151 IFGE
-158 STANI
+158 SVTKI
-163 LQNLAQ
+163 LTNLMQ
-169 ITALYAKS
+169 INSLYAKS
-177 PTIET
+177 PTIES

-205 RLVMLRRLFNSADES
+205 RLVMLRGLFNSDNEE
-220 ARKLVA
+220 ARRLLA
-226 REATKLYIPL
+226 HEASTLYIPL

-252 SLRYTET
+252 ALRYTET
-259 EIYNELSR
+259 EIYAELSR
-267 KLEETAASREDYI
+267 KLEETADSREDYI
-280 ASFIKPIE
+280 AQFIKPIE
-288 KMLKMQPHLKY
+288 RQLKMQPHIKF

-337 EPQNEKSECWHVY
+337 EPQNEKSECWQVY
-350 SIIAD
+350 SIVAD

-404 EHGLAAHWRYKGIK
+404 EHGLAAHWRYKGVQ

-433 LQNLSEEE
+433 LENMSEESAAE
-441 TTANKFK
+441 SKFK

-467 LAKGATILDFA
+467 LPKGATILDFA

-483 GLGCKCTGA
+483 GLGCRCTGA

-499 PLRHVLNNG
+499 PIRHALNNG

-526 NIAQTGRARS
+526 NIAQTGRARA

-549 ADMGRETVIRKL
+549 ADIGRETVVRKL

-581 YKRLSD
+581 FKRLSD
-587 FFQHVAEGHIDVG
+587 FYQNVAEGTIDMAD
-600 EILKRYQALTNPES
+600 ILKRYQAISNPENE
-614 EQGDTARSAGGF
+614 EQTQSAEGFVFTA
-626 TFISDKESRGSQ
+626 DKESKGSS

-651 YKLAKCCAPIFG
+651 YKLAKCCSPIFG

-678 HRKDCSNAKELQER
+678 HRKDCTNAKQLQER

-700 RWSDIDNSSTLFP
+700 RWSDMDNNSSLFP

-724 GIVNNITSVISQ
+724 GIVNNITSLISQ
-736 EKDVMMRG
+736 ENGVNMRG

-756 TLSLMINDKLKLNKL
+756 TLSLLINDKIKLNKL
-771 IGKIENIKGVKQV
+771 ITKIEGIKGVKQV
-784 KRG
+784 RRG

>member
-1 MLQVLSTHK
+1 
-10 RDAANICTV
+10 
-19 IQLAKIGIKL
+19 
-29 IKDKK
+29 
-34 KGFFNYL
+34 
-41 RGRKQQEKEIMQEFL
+41 MQELF
-56 VLKEEEKREILE
+56 VFTHEEKSELRTLLCELRKSVEGKFFGKEYKLVKESIANA
-68 QFITLRRSLE
+68 ITQGR
-78 ERMPAADYRFIKEKV
+78 IT
-93 SSAMQSG
+93 
-100 KLARDGFGFNPIIV
+100 RDRLGFNPIIL
-114 DLQTACIVGGEIGFQ
+114 DLKTALLVGQEIGFQ
-129 REIIMSIL
+129 HEIMISIM
-137 LNRCIEAGTATIEE
+137 LNRCVQADTSVIEGIKDEL
-151 AKQQFGE
+151 GE
-158 STANI
+158 NAVKI
-163 LQNLAQ
+163 LDNLAQ
-169 ITALYAKS
+169 INSIYAKS

-205 RLVMLRRLFNSADES
+205 RLVMLRSLFGSDNED
-220 ARKLVA
+220 ARRMIA
-226 REATKLYIPL
+226 REASKLYIPL

-252 SLRYTET
+252 ALRYTET
-259 EIYNELSR
+259 EIYAELSR

-288 KMLKMQPHLKY
+288 KQLKMQPHLKY

-350 SIIAD
+350 SIVAD

-433 LQNLSEEE
+433 LENLGEEE
-441 TTANKFK
+441 ASDNKFK

-499 PLRHVLNNG
+499 PIRHVLNNG

-526 NIAQTGRARS
+526 SIAQTGRARS

-544 ISARQ
+544 ISSRQ
-549 ADMGRETVIRKL
+549 ADMGREAVIRKL

-571 VMDHLIRKMG
+571 IMDHLIRKMG
-581 YKRLSD
+581 FKRLSD
-587 FFQHVAEGHIDVG
+587 FFQNVAEGNIDIAD
-600 EILKRYQALTNPES
+600 ILKRYQALLNPES
-614 EQGDTARSAGGF
+614 GQGDQTRSADEFTYKQEDENKGG
-626 TFISDKESRGSQ
+626 K

-651 YKLAKCCAPIFG
+651 YKLSKCCAPIFG
-663 DEIFGFVTINGGISI
+663 DDIFGFVTINGGISI
-678 HRKDCSNAKELQER
+678 HRKDCTNAKQLIER

-700 RWSDIDNSSTLFP
+700 RWSDVDNHGTLFP

-724 GIVNNITSVISQ
+724 GIVTNITSVINQ

-771 IGKIENIKGVKQV
+771 IAKIEGIKGVKQV

>member
-1 MLQVLSTHK
+1 MQELLVLTLEEK
-10 RDAANICTV
+10 KE
-19 IQLAKIGIKL
+19 LFGL
-29 IKDKK
+29 IKE
-34 KGFFNYL
+34 L
-41 RGRKQQEKEIMQEFL
+41 RKNAEGKL
-56 VLKEEEKREILE
+56 
-68 QFITLRRSLE
+68 SSS
-78 ERMPAADYRFIKEKV
+78 DYRFVRERITDSVK
-93 SSAMQSG
+93 QG
-100 KLARDGFGFNPIIV
+100 KITRDGLGFNPIIIE
-114 DLQTACIVGGEIGFQ
+114 LKTAMLVSQEIGYQ
-129 REIIMSIL
+129 REIIISIL
-137 LNRCIEAGTATIEE
+137 INRCIQAGTATIEE
-151 AKQQFGE
+151 MKEELGE
-158 STANI
+158 SAVKI
-163 LQNLAQ
+163 LENLAQ
-169 ITALYAKS
+169 INSIYAKS

-182 ENFRNLLLSFTNDM
+182 ENFRKLLLSFTNDM
-196 RVILIMIAS
+196 RVILIMIAN
-205 RLVMLRRLFNSADES
+205 RLVLLRSLFNSTDDE

-226 REATKLYIPL
+226 REASKLYIPL

-252 SLRYTET
+252 ALRYTET
-259 EIYNELSR
+259 EIYAELSR
-267 KLEETAASREDYI
+267 KVEETAASREDYI

-288 KMLKMQPHLKY
+288 RQLMMQPHLKY

-337 EPQNEKSECWHVY
+337 EPKNEKSECWHVY

-404 EHGLAAHWRYKGIK
+404 EHGLAAHWRYKGVK
-418 SEKGLDNLLASIRDT
+418 SEQGLDNLLASIRDT
-433 LQNLSEEE
+433 LENMSEEE
-441 TTANKFK
+441 SNDNKFK

-455 IFIFTPKGDLYR
+455 MFIFSPKGDLFR
-467 LAKGATILDFA
+467 LSKGATILDFA

-499 PLRHVLNNG
+499 PIRHVLNNG

-526 NIAQTGRARS
+526 NIARTSRARN

-544 ISARQ
+544 ISSRQ
-549 ADMGRETVIRKL
+549 ADMGREAVIRKL

-571 VMDHLIRKMG
+571 IMDHLIRKMG

-587 FFQHVAEGHIDVG
+587 FFQKVAEGHIDIADV
-600 EILKRYQALTNPES
+600 LKRYQAIQNPES
-614 EQGDTARSAGGF
+614 ENAEHTRSAGEF
-626 TFISDKESRGSQ
+626 TFVDKESKGSN

-663 DEIFGFVTINGGISI
+663 DDIFGFVTINGGISI
-678 HRKDCSNAKELQER
+678 HRRDCTNARQLMER

-700 RWSDIDNSSTLFP
+700 RWSEVENGGAQFP

-724 GIVNNITSVISQ
+724 GIVNNITSIISQ
-736 EKDVMMRG
+736 EKDVIMRG

-756 TLSLMINDKLKLNKL
+756 TLQLLINDRLKLNKL
-771 IGKIENIKGVKQV
+771 IAKIEGIKGVKQV

>member
-1 MLQVLSTHK
+1 MQELLVLTLEEK
-10 RDAANICTV
+10 KE
-19 IQLAKIGIKL
+19 LFGL
-29 IKDKK
+29 IKE
-34 KGFFNYL
+34 L
-41 RGRKQQEKEIMQEFL
+41 RKNAEGKL
-56 VLKEEEKREILE
+56 
-68 QFITLRRSLE
+68 SSS
-78 ERMPAADYRFIKEKV
+78 DYRFVRERITDSVK
-93 SSAMQSG
+93 QG
-100 KLARDGFGFNPIIV
+100 KITRDGLGFNPIIIE
-114 DLQTACIVGGEIGFQ
+114 LKTAMLVSQEIGYQ
-129 REIIMSIL
+129 REIIISIL
-137 LNRCIEAGTATIEE
+137 INRCIQAGTATIEE
-151 AKQQFGE
+151 MKGELGE
-158 STANI
+158 SAVKI
-163 LQNLAQ
+163 LENLAQ
-169 ITALYAKS
+169 INSIYAKS

-182 ENFRNLLLSFTNDM
+182 ENFRKLLLSFTNDM
-196 RVILIMIAS
+196 RVILIMIAN
-205 RLVMLRRLFNSADES
+205 RLVLLRSLFCSTDDE

-226 REATKLYIPL
+226 REASKLYIPL

-252 SLRYTET
+252 ALRYTET
-259 EIYNELSR
+259 EIYAELSR
-267 KLEETAASREDYI
+267 KVEETAASREDYI

-288 KMLKMQPHLKY
+288 RQLMMQPHLKY

-337 EPQNEKSECWHVY
+337 EPKNEKSECWHVY

-404 EHGLAAHWRYKGIK
+404 EHGLAAHWRYKGVK
-418 SEKGLDNLLASIRDT
+418 SEQGLDNLLASIRDT
-433 LQNLSEEE
+433 LENMSEEE
-441 TTANKFK
+441 SNDNKFK

-455 IFIFTPKGDLYR
+455 MFIFSPKGDLFR
-467 LAKGATILDFA
+467 LSKGATILDFA

-499 PLRHVLNNG
+499 PIRHVLNNG

-526 NIAQTGRARS
+526 NIARTSRARN

-544 ISARQ
+544 ISSRQ
-549 ADMGRETVIRKL
+549 ADMGREAVIRKL

-571 VMDHLIRKMG
+571 IMDHLIRKMG
-581 YKRLSD
+581 FKRLSD
-587 FFQHVAEGHIDVG
+587 FFQKVAEGHIDIADV
-600 EILKRYQALTNPES
+600 LKRYQAIQNPES
-614 EQGDTARSAGGF
+614 ENAEHTRSAGEF
-626 TFISDKESRGSQ
+626 TFVDKESKGSN

-663 DEIFGFVTINGGISI
+663 DDIFGFVTINGGISI
-678 HRKDCSNAKELQER
+678 HRRDCTNARQLMER

-700 RWSDIDNSSTLFP
+700 RWSEVENGGAQFP

-724 GIVNNITSVISQ
+724 GIVNNITSIISQ
-736 EKDVMMRG
+736 EKDVIMRG

-756 TLSLMINDKLKLNKL
+756 TLQLLINDRLKLNKL
-771 IGKIENIKGVKQV
+771 IAKIEGIKGVKQV

>member
-1 MLQVLSTHK
+1 MIF
-10 RDAANICTV
+10 R
-19 IQLAKIGIKL
+19 
-29 IKDKK
+29 
-34 KGFFNYL
+34 
-41 RGRKQQEKEIMQEFL
+41 
-56 VLKEEEKREILE
+56 EEEKEKVVGLARELG
-68 QFITLRRSLE
+68 RSIE
-78 ERMPAADYRFIKEKV
+78 DTAKAQKYRFIRQKIQVAIET
-93 SSAMQSG
+93 G
-100 KLARDGFGFNPIIV
+100 KIMRDSLGFNPIV
-114 DLQTACIVGGEIGFQ
+114 NDMQTALLVGHEIGYQ
-129 REIIMSIL
+129 HEIVASIL
-137 LNRCIEAGTATIEE
+137 LNRCIQAGTTTIDEVKAE
-151 AKQQFGE
+151 FGE
-158 STANI
+158 NTAKI
-163 LQNLAQ
+163 LTNLTQ
-169 ITALYAKS
+169 INSLYAKS

-205 RLVMLRRLFNSADES
+205 RLVLLRALFSHDDDK
-220 ARKLVA
+220 ARKMVA
-226 REATKLYIPL
+226 REASQLYIPL

-252 SLRYTET
+252 AMRYTESEVYT
-259 EIYNELSR
+259 ELSR
-267 KLEETAASREDYI
+267 KLEETAASREDYM

-288 KMLKMQPHLKY
+288 RQLRMLPHLKY

-337 EPQNEKSECWHVY
+337 ELQNEKSECWQVY
-350 SIIAD
+350 SIVAD

-404 EHGLAAHWRYKGIK
+404 EHGLAAHWRYKGVQ

-433 LQNLSEEE
+433 LENMSEENI
-441 TTANKFK
+441 TDNKFK

-455 IFIFTPKGDLYR
+455 IFIFTPKGDLHR
-467 LAKGATILDFA
+467 LPKSATVLDFA

-499 PLRHVLNNG
+499 PIRHTLNNG

-536 KIRQALKE
+536 KIRQAMKE
-544 ISARQ
+544 IVARQ
-549 ADMGRETVIRKL
+549 ADMGREAVVRKL

-581 YKRLSD
+581 FKRLTD
-587 FFQHVAEGHIDVG
+587 FYQNVADGTIDMAD
-600 EILKRYQALTNPES
+600 ILKKYQAILNPES
-614 EQGDTARSAGGF
+614 AEQSRSADNF
-626 TFISDKESRGSQ
+626 TFISEKEVKSSS

-651 YKLAKCCAPIFG
+651 YKFARCCSPVFG

-678 HRKDCSNAKELQER
+678 HRKDCANARQLIER

-700 RWSDIDNSSTLFP
+700 RWSDMEGSNAMFP
-713 VTLRIVGHDDI
+713 VALRIVGHDDI
-724 GIVNNITSVISQ
+724 SIVNNITSIISQ
-736 EKDVMMRG
+736 EKDVTMRG

-756 TLSLMINDKLKLNKL
+756 TLSLLINGNMKLNRL
-771 IGKIENIKGVKQV
+771 IEKIEAIKGVKQV

>member
-1 MLQVLSTHK
+1 MIFNAEESSLVVRLTKELSHNVDS
-10 RDAANICTV
+10 RV
-19 IQLAKIGIKL
+19 
-29 IKDKK
+29 
-34 KGFFNYL
+34 
-41 RGRKQQEKEIMQEFL
+41 
-56 VLKEEEKREILE
+56 
-68 QFITLRRSLE
+68 
-78 ERMPAADYRFIKEKV
+78 PASDYRFIKQKIRNAIAE
-93 SSAMQSG
+93 G
-100 KLARDGFGFNPIIV
+100 KIVRDSLGFNPIV
-114 DLQTACIVGGEIGFQ
+114 NDMQTALLVGKEIGYQ
-129 REIIMSIL
+129 QEIITSIM
-137 LNRCIEAGTATIEE
+137 LNRCVQAGTTNIDEIKE
-151 AKQQFGE
+151 QFGE
-158 STANI
+158 NAAKI
-163 LQNLAQ
+163 LNNLIQ
-169 ITALYAKS
+169 INSLYAKS

-205 RLVMLRRLFNSADES
+205 RLVLLRALFNHEDIE
-220 ARKLVA
+220 ARKMVA
-226 REATKLYIPL
+226 REASKLYIPL

-252 SLRYTET
+252 AMRYTES
-259 EIYNELSR
+259 EVYAELSR
-267 KLEETAASREDYI
+267 KLEETAASREDYM

-288 KMLKMQPHLKY
+288 RQLKMLPHLKY

-337 EPQNEKSECWHVY
+337 EQQNEKSECWQVY
-350 SIIAD
+350 SIVAD

-404 EHGLAAHWRYKGIK
+404 EHGLAAHWRYKGVQ

-433 LQNLSEEE
+433 LENMTDDNLSD
-441 TTANKFK
+441 NKFK

-467 LAKGATILDFA
+467 LSKGATVLDFA

-499 PLRHVLNNG
+499 PIRHVLNNG

-526 NIAQTGRARS
+526 NIAQTGRAKS
-536 KIRQALKE
+536 KIRQAIKE
-544 ISARQ
+544 IVARQ
-549 ADMGRETVIRKL
+549 ADMGREAVIRKL

-571 VMDHLIRKMG
+571 IMDHLIRKMG
-581 YKRLSD
+581 FKRLTD
-587 FFQHVAEGHIDVG
+587 FYQNVADGIIDMAD
-600 EILKRYQALTNPES
+600 ILKRYQAIQNHEYES
-614 EQGDTARSAGGF
+614 SEHSRSAEDF
-626 TFISDKESRGSQ
+626 TFTNDKESKGSS

-651 YKLAKCCAPIFG
+651 YKFSRCCSPVFG

-678 HRKDCSNAKELQER
+678 HRKDCTNARQLIER

-700 RWSDIDNSSTLFP
+700 RWSDMEGSNAMFP
-713 VTLRIVGHDDI
+713 VSLRIVGHDDI
-724 GIVNNITSVISQ
+724 SIVNNITSVLSQ
-736 EKDVMMRG
+736 EKDVTMRG

-756 TLSLMINDKLKLNKL
+756 TLSLLINGNIKLSKL
-771 IGKIENIKGVKQV
+771 IAKIESIKGVKQV